1 MKSTP
6 LTCEKCFFDFQ
17 ESLQELEENIKLV
30 KQHEFDEKYQKKIIR
45 SFDLTH
51 EFALK
56 TIGEYF
62 KKMGRTSHLGPRDI
76 TVEAFNEELI
86 DDGQAWLNMIIDR
99 IKSDPLYDG
108 DYCRELTGNII
119 KKYFRMLLNFERK
132 MKDKMS

>member
-17 ESLQELEENIKLV
+17 ESLQELEENIQLV

-62 KKMGRTSHLGPRDI
+62 KKNGKDVP
-76 TVEAFNEELI
+76 
-86 DDGQAWLNMIIDR
+86 
-99 IKSDPLYDG
+99 
-108 DYCRELTGNII
+108 
-119 KKYFRMLLNFERK
+119 FR
-132 MKDKMS
+132 S